1 MHASENTTQG
11 LTWEGKSVQPGD
23 IERELNRL
31 WEQTTATAQDKS
43 ARVRSSVLNLVVY
56 TSSDAAA
63 EKLFETVGRLSGRH
77 PSRAIILSAEPHH
90 EQSSLDTSINSY
102 CFEDPGS
109 GAQVCCEQV
118 LVGANGE
125 PANHLRSIVTP
136 LLLPDLPMYLWW
148 MGRPDYDA
156 ETFTDLIRFTDK
168 LIIDSNSFAPSGE
181 ALRRALQLQR
191 ERNRV
196 CAVQDINWI
205 RLLRWFESI
214 ARFFD
219 DPALRPHLAGIQRLR
234 VEYAAGRDNASPAQ
248 AALLAGWLFSR
259 LGQEPGDVELAAV
272 PAPSVPPGTVVSFEL
287 GTLHEDK
294 PASFHLRLK
303 DDDASHAHAY
313 AQVGD
318 QRHSERSSLIAPR
331 TEHEALDHAL
341 EGCNRDIPY
350 EESLPIAAQL
360 LEREAV
366 Q

>member
-1 MHASENTTQG
+1 MHASENAAQG
-11 LTWEGKSVQPGD
+11 LTWEGKSVDLED

-31 WEQTTATAQDKS
+31 WEQTTATAQGKS
-43 ARVRSSVLNLVVY
+43 PRVRSSVLNLVVY
-56 TSSDAAA
+56 TSSDADA

-90 EQSSLDTSINSY
+90 EQPSLDTAINSY

-118 LVGANGE
+118 LIGANGE

-156 ETFTDLIRFTDK
+156 DTFVDLIGSTDK
-168 LIIDSNSFAPSGE
+168 LVIDSSSFAPTGE
-181 ALRRALQLQR
+181 DLRRALTIQR

-196 CAVQDINWI
+196 CAVQDLNWI
-205 RLLRWFESI
+205 RLWRWFEAI
-214 ARFFD
+214 AQFFD
-219 DPALRPHLAGIQRLR
+219 DAALRQQLAGIQRLR
-234 VEYAAGRDNASPAQ
+234 VEYARGQDGASPAQ
-248 AALLAGWLFSR
+248 AALLAGWLYSR
-259 LGQEPGDVELAAV
+259 LGQQPGDVELRAV
-272 PAPSVPPGTVVSFEL
+272 SAESVLPGAVVSFDL
-287 GTLHEDK
+287 DTLHEGK
-294 PASFHLRLK
+294 AAGFHVRLK
-303 DDDASHAHAY
+303 DDDSSHADAY
-313 AQVGD
+313 AQVGE
-318 QRHSERSSLIAPR
+318 QRLSSRSCLITPR

-341 EGCNRDIPY
+341 EGCNRDTPY
-350 EESLPIAAQL
+350 EESLPIAADL

>member
-1 MHASENTTQG
+1 MHAGENTTHG
-11 LTWEGKSVQPGD
+11 LTWEGKSVDLED

-31 WEQTTATAQDKS
+31 WEQTAATAQDKS

-56 TSSDAAA
+56 TSSDADA

-90 EQSSLDTSINSY
+90 EQPSLDTAINSY

-125 PANHLRSIVTP
+125 VANHLRSIVVP

-148 MGRPDYDA
+148 MGQPDYDA
-156 ETFTDLIRFTDK
+156 EIFTDLIRSTDK
-168 LIIDSNSFAPSGE
+168 LIIDSSSFAPSGE
-181 ALRRALQLQR
+181 TFRRALHIQR

-205 RLLRWFESI
+205 RLWRWFEAI
-214 ARFFD
+214 AQFFD
-219 DPALRPHLAGIQRLR
+219 DAALRPHLTGIQRLR
-234 VEYAAGRDNASPAQ
+234 VEYAAGQDNASPAQ
-248 AALLAGWLFSR
+248 AALLAGWLYSR
-259 LGQEPGDVELAAV
+259 LNQQPGEVDLMAV
-272 PAPSVPPGTVVSFEL
+272 STESVPPGAVVSFEL
-287 GTLHEDK
+287 DTLHEGK
-294 PASFHLRLK
+294 TASFHVRLK
-303 DDDASHAHAY
+303 DDDPSHAHAF
-313 AQVGD
+313 AQVGE
-318 QRHSERSSLIAPR
+318 QRLSERSCLITPR

-341 EGCNRDIPY
+341 EGCTRDTPY